1 MEDLRLY
8 TNFLQRVVDDSS
20 NQEESKNLGIEG
32 LRSRFI
38 NLKNENKMLYT
49 RKTAINQ
56 RIEQVK
62 EDERRDV
69 AAMTADLYEKQKIM
83 GNLQADIEGI

>member
-32 LRSRFI
+32 LRNRFI

>member
-1 MEDLRLY
+1 MEDLCLY
-8 TNFLQRVVDDSS
+8 TNFLQRIVDDSG
-20 NQEESKNLGIEG
+20 NQEETKNLGIEG

-69 AAMTADLYEKQKIM
+69 AAMTAELYEKQKIM